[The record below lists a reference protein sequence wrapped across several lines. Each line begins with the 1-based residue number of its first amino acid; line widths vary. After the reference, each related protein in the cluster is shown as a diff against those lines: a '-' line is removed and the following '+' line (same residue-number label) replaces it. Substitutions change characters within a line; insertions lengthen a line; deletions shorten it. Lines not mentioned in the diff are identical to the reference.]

1 MNEIEVHLVQKADL
15 LALQEISRQTFFDTF
30 AEVNTPS
37 DMQQYLEENLSIEQL
52 TKEWMHP
59 STTFYFFKHKDQVL
73 AYLKVNEADAQTER
87 RNEPSLDIERI
98 YVRKT
103 HQRKGIGQLLLD
115 FSIQITKDKEFK
127 VIWLGVWEHNQ
138 KAIQFYEKNGFNFFG
153 KHSFF
158 LGQDEQT
165 DLLMELRV
173 D

>member
-15 LALQEISRQTFFDTF
+15 QALQEISRQTFFDTF

-59 STTFYFFKHKDQVL
+59 STYFYFVKQKDEVS
-73 AYLKVNEADAQTER
+73 AYLKINEADAQTEQR
-87 RNEPSLDIERI
+87 DEPSLEIERI
-98 YVRKT
+98 YVR
-103 HQRKGIGQLLLD
+103 QSAQGKGIGQLLFD
-115 FSIQITKDKEFK
+115 FSIQVTKDKRLNL
-127 VIWLGVWEHNQ
+127 IWLGVWESNQ

-165 DLLMELRV
+165 DLLMELRLG
-173 D
+173 

>member
-1 MNEIEVHLVQKADL
+1 MNEFEIHQVKEADL
-15 LALQEISRQTFFDTF
+15 QALQEISRQTFFDTF

-52 TKEWMHP
+52 TKEWIHP
-59 STTFYFFKHKDQVL
+59 STTFYFFKQKDEVL
-73 AYLKVNEADAQTER
+73 AYLKINEADAQTEQR
-87 RNEPSLDIERI
+87 KESSLEIERI

-103 HQRKGIGQLLLD
+103 DQKKGIGQFLLD
-115 FSIQITKDKEFK
+115 FSIQVTKDKEFK
-127 VIWLGVWEHNQ
+127 VIWLGVWEHNL
-138 KAIQFYEKNGFNFFG
+138 KAIHFYEKNGFNFFG